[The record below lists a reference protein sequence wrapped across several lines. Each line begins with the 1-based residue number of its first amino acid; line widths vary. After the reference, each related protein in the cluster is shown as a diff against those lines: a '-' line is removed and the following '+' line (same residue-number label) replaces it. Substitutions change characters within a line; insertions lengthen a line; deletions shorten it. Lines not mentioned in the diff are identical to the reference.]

1 MQAFPVTT
9 SELHIAIL
17 CLWHPQMKSLAT
29 FSTADNNTTITVLW
43 LTTQQTCL
51 YDFLWQ
57 TGFGVCMTVH
67 EKQRFWHDQYY
78 QRHNNREKT
87 ETVNKELCMVRE
99 SQCKSCW
106 LTTTRIVVYK
116 QNHTQ
121 MTDETNMASMTETDR
136 QRDSQT
142 DRQKDRDIQTDTDWQ
157 TEIQSD
163 RDTVRQRVRQSD
175 KQTDGWTDRQ
185 WQRDTHFWPQLTW
198 HHDYAI
204 WYRSWEMECTVSIM

>member
-9 SELHIAIL
+9 SELHKAIL

-67 EKQRFWHDQYY
+67 EKQRFWHDQHY
-78 QRHNNREKT
+78 QRHNNWEKT

-163 RDTVRQRVRQSD
+163 RDTVRESDRETVRQ
-175 KQTDGWTDRQ
+175 TDRRTDRQ
-185 WQRDTHFWPQLTW
+185 TMTERHIFDHN
-198 HHDYAI
+198 
-204 WYRSWEMECTVSIM
+204 